1 LRDPLTKIR
10 PREELAGVLGAST
23 PGRVVLANGLFD
35 LCHVG
40 HARYLADARSRGD
53 FLVVALND
61 DASAA
66 ANKGPGR
73 PLQPLA
79 ERLLVLAAFRA
90 VDAVTWFPERSAA
103 ATLRLLHPRYHAK
116 GPDYRPETLPAD
128 EQAVHR
134 ELGVEVIIAGDPK
147 SHATSDL
154 VAEIAARRVPGP
166 SSPPPRGDA
175 P

>member
-1 LRDPLTKIR
+1 MRDVRRKIQSR
-10 PREELAGVLGAST
+10 DELAAAWAAAP

-40 HARYLADARSRGD
+40 HARHLADARAHGD

-79 ERLLVLAAFRA
+79 ERLLVVAAFRA
-90 VDAVTWFPERSAA
+90 VDAATWFPESSAA
-103 ATLRLLHPRYHAK
+103 ATLRLLRPRFHAK
-116 GPDYRPETLPAD
+116 GTDYCPDTLPPE
-128 EQAVHR
+128 EQQAHR
-134 ELGVEVIIAGDPK
+134 ELGIDVIIAGDEK
-147 SHATSDL
+147 SHATTDL
-154 VAEIAARRVPGP
+154 VAAILRR
-166 SSPPPRGDA
+166 SRNR
-175 P
+175 